1 MVNTKP
7 EKDTRYPLWVGPS
20 IGLDGCKKS
29 RPHRVYFVSSCTL
42 YSIRTSFFV
51 LIVLHFAFCLY
62 LQHNTNIHA
71 PGGIRNRY
79 PSRQAATDHTL
90 DRAATVIAMIR
101 SPDRT
106 FLSESLYRL
115 HHPGPFKLF
124 STHGNC
130 ECLRQKVQM
139 SFLWTMARNCSHC
152 FGTTRELAFVSCNS
166 RESSCTHERTSQHQ
180 FNVACIHIL
189 LAGTLTNTHSGI
201 KG

>member
-51 LIVLHFAFCLY
+51 LIVLHFAFCLF

-130 ECLRQKVQM
+130 ECSNAIPLDNGKKLQ
-139 SFLWTMARNCSHC
+139 SLFRNNQ
-152 FGTTRELAFVSCNS
+152 R
-166 RESSCTHERTSQHQ
+166 
-180 FNVACIHIL
+180 ACIRL
-189 LAGTLTNTHSGI
+189 LQQPRVKLHTRTHLAASV
-201 KG
+201 